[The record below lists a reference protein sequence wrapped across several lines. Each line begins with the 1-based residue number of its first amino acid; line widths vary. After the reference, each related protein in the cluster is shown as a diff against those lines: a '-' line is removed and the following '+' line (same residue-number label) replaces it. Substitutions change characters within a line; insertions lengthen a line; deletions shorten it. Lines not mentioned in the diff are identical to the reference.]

1 LTHVK
6 KLRAI
11 CLDFDTKVLYNRY
24 ILFERYGIMKG
35 IKTVYI
41 CSECEYESPKW
52 LGKCPKCSSWN
63 TFVEDV
69 VAKDTDTPSAPKRTS
84 TLGFGN
90 SKAARFSELEAPDYI
105 RTKTGLDE
113 LDRVLG
119 GGLVTGSVVLLSGE
133 PGIGKSTLLLQ
144 ICDRLGDSRSV
155 LYVSGEESSGQ
166 LKLRAERLK
175 VVGKNLYILT
185 ETNIENILA
194 EAQKIKP
201 DVIIADSVQTMYS
214 DKINSAAG
222 SITNVKEVAMA
233 FISKAKND
241 GTSVILVGHINKEGS
256 IAGPKVLEHM
266 VDAVL
271 SFEGDKKQ
279 IYRIIRANKNRYGST
294 NEIGVFEMTDTGLRE
309 VANPSETLL
318 ADRPTDTSGNCA
330 VCTMEGSRPIV
341 AEIQALV
348 TQTSFPAPRRTS
360 NGIDYNRTYL
370 ILAVLEKRL
379 GLRFSSNDVYLNVIG
394 GLQINEPASDLG
406 IALALISSLTDTV
419 IPDGLIAIGEL
430 GLAGECRGVAN
441 VDIRVKEAARLG
453 FCKAVVP
460 ATVAKNIPKISGI
473 EIIPVKNVY
482 DFLRILKQNSS
493 KEVSKK

>member
-1 LTHVK
+1 
-6 KLRAI
+6 
-11 CLDFDTKVLYNRY
+11 
-24 ILFERYGIMKG
+24 MKG

-52 LGKCPKCSSWN
+52 LGKCPRCGSWN
-63 TFVEDV
+63 SFVEDV
-69 VAKDTDTPSAPKRTS
+69 VEKSTGSASVAPRRTS
-84 TLGFGN
+84 VINSGN
-90 SKAARFSELEAPDYI
+90 NKAARFSELSAPEYI
-105 RTKTGLDE
+105 RYTTGLGE

-133 PGIGKSTLLLQ
+133 PGVGKSTLLLQ
-144 ICDRLGDSRSV
+144 ICDSLGQSRSV

-166 LKLRAERLK
+166 LKLRAERLSVK
-175 VVGKNLYILT
+175 GNNLYILT

-194 EAQKIKP
+194 EAEKIKP

-214 DKINSAAG
+214 DKINSAPG

-233 FISKAKND
+233 FISKAKSE
-241 GTSVILVGHINKEGS
+241 GISVILVGHINKEGS

-279 IYRIIRANKNRYGST
+279 TYRIIRANKNRYGST
-294 NEIGVFEMTDTGLRE
+294 NEIGVFEMTDTGLCE
-309 VANPSETLL
+309 VANPSEMLL

-330 VCTMEGSRPIV
+330 ICTMEGTRPIV
-341 AEIQALV
+341 AEVQALV
-348 TQTSFPAPRRTS
+348 TQTAFPAPRRTS

-379 GLRFSSNDVYLNVIG
+379 GLRFSNNDVYLNVIG

-419 IPDGLIAIGEL
+419 IPDDIIAIGEL
-430 GLAGECRGVAN
+430 GLAGECRGIAN
-441 VDIRVKEAARLG
+441 VDQRVKEAARLG
-453 FCKAVVP
+453 FTKAIVP
-460 ATVAKNIPKISGI
+460 VHNKKIAAKAGGI
-473 EIIPVKNVY
+473 EIIAVKNVY
-482 DFLRILKQNSS
+482 ELLTLLRTQNKRS
-493 KEVSKK
+493 KE

>member
-1 LTHVK
+1 
-6 KLRAI
+6 
-11 CLDFDTKVLYNRY
+11 
-24 ILFERYGIMKG
+24 MKG

-52 LGKCPKCSSWN
+52 LGKCPRCASWN
-63 TFVEDV
+63 SFVEDV
-69 VAKDTDTPSAPKRTS
+69 VQKETIAPSAQKRTS
-84 TLGFGN
+84 LIGSGNNKASRFG
-90 SKAARFSELEAPDYI
+90 ELSTPEYI
-105 RTKTGLDE
+105 RSSTGLDE

-119 GGLVTGSVVLLSGE
+119 GGLVKGSVVLLSGE

-166 LKLRAERLK
+166 LKLRAERLR
-175 VVGKNLYILT
+175 VSGDNLYILT

-194 EAQKIKP
+194 EAEKIKP

-271 SFEGDKKQ
+271 TFEGDKKQ

-294 NEIGVFEMTDTGLRE
+294 NEIGVFEMTDTGLCE
-309 VANPSETLL
+309 VSNPSEMLL

-330 VCTMEGSRPIV
+330 VCTMEGTRPIV

-348 TQTSFPAPRRTS
+348 TPTSFPAPRRTS

-419 IPDGLIAIGEL
+419 IPDSLIAIGEL

-441 VDIRVKEAARLG
+441 VELRVKEAARLG
-453 FCKAVVP
+453 FNKALIP
-460 ATVAKNIPKISGI
+460 AHNLKSTQKIDGI
-473 EIIPVKNVY
+473 EVIPVKNVY
-482 DFLRILKQNSS
+482 DILRLLKKAAT
-493 KEVSKK
+493 KEKKADEEQDI

>member
-1 LTHVK
+1 
-6 KLRAI
+6 
-11 CLDFDTKVLYNRY
+11 
-24 ILFERYGIMKG
+24 MKG

-52 LGKCPKCSSWN
+52 LGKCPKCASWN

-69 VAKDTDTPSAPKRTS
+69 VQKESPSPAAQRRTS
-84 TLGFGN
+84 VLGSGDN
-90 SKAARFSELEAPDYI
+90 KAARFIDLGTPEYI
-105 RTKTGLDE
+105 RTGTGLGE

-119 GGLVTGSVVLLSGE
+119 GGLVKGSVVLLSGE

-144 ICDRLGDSRSV
+144 ICDSLGDSRSV
-155 LYVSGEESSGQ
+155 LYVSGEESSAQ
-166 LKLRAERLK
+166 LKLRAERLSVK
-175 VVGKNLYILT
+175 GDKLYILT

-194 EAQKIKP
+194 EADKIKP

-214 DKINSAAG
+214 DRISSAAG

-294 NEIGVFEMTDTGLRE
+294 NEICVFEMTDAGLRE
-309 VANPSETLL
+309 VSNPSEMLL
-318 ADRPTDTSGNCA
+318 ADRPSDTSGNCA
-330 VCTMEGSRPIV
+330 VCTMEGTRPIV

-348 TQTSFPAPRRTS
+348 TQTAFPAPRRTS

-394 GLQINEPASDLG
+394 GLQINETASDLG

-419 IPDGLIAIGEL
+419 IPDSLIAIGEL

-441 VDIRVKEAARLG
+441 VELRVKEAARLG
-453 FCKAVVP
+453 FNKAIIP
-460 ATVAKNIPKISGI
+460 ANNYKNAKDIKGI
-473 EIIPVKNVY
+473 EIIPIKNVY
-482 DFLRILKQNSS
+482 ELLKLLQRTT
-493 KEVSKK
+493 KEKVN

>member
-1 LTHVK
+1 
-6 KLRAI
+6 
-11 CLDFDTKVLYNRY
+11 
-24 ILFERYGIMKG
+24 MKG

-52 LGKCPKCSSWN
+52 LGKCPKCGSWN
-63 TFVEDV
+63 SFVEDV
-69 VAKDTDTPSAPKRTS
+69 VEKQTSSAVTAPRRTAVINS
-84 TLGFGN
+84 GN
-90 SKAARFSELEAPDYI
+90 NRASRFSELDTPQYI
-105 RTKTGLDE
+105 RSTTGLNE

-144 ICDRLGDSRSV
+144 ICDCLGQDRSV
-155 LYVSGEESSGQ
+155 LYVSGEESAGQ
-166 LKLRAERLK
+166 LKLRAARLK
-175 VVGKNLYILT
+175 VKGSNLYILT

-194 EAQKIKP
+194 EADKIKP

-214 DKINSAAG
+214 DRINSAPG
-222 SITNVKEVAMA
+222 SISNVKEVAMA
-233 FISKAKND
+233 FIFKAKSD
-241 GTSVILVGHINKEGS
+241 GISVILVGHINKEGS

-279 IYRIIRANKNRYGST
+279 TYRIIRANKNRYGST
-294 NEIGVFEMTDTGLRE
+294 NEIGVFEMTDTGLMAVE
-309 VANPSETLL
+309 NPSEMLL
-318 ADRPTDTSGNCA
+318 SDRPTDASGNCA
-330 VCTMEGSRPIV
+330 ICTMEGTRPIV

-348 TQTSFPAPRRTS
+348 TPTVFPAPRRTS

-419 IPDGLIAIGEL
+419 IPDDLIAIGEL
-430 GLAGECRGVAN
+430 GLAGECRGIAN
-441 VDIRVKEAARLG
+441 VEMRVKEAARLG
-453 FCKAVVP
+453 FTRAIVP
-460 ATVAKNIPKISGI
+460 AHNADVGKKIGGI
-473 EIIPVKNVY
+473 QITPVKNVY
-482 DFLRILKQNSS
+482 DLLKLLKTSERKDRKATEQ
-493 KEVSKK
+493 